1 MNGKLAA
8 VGIVVVAFMARG
20 ISAPATAPKASASD
34 RTEQPE
40 TPIDRPASTP
50 FRALANTSFDAGV
63 KQAIFARAN
72 FLFDRAQ
79 DEGNAIVW
87 LNAHYKAVAGDIGY
101 LRKTLGSP
109 TGEADQFAQTVNRSA
124 ELAATALAIDWM
136 KTSRPRLDRA
146 AVNLSPIL
154 DEYRQTQGGQQR

>member
-20 ISAPATAPKASASD
+20 ISAPATAPKATASD

-40 TPIDRPASTP
+40 TPTDSPAATP
-50 FRALANTSFDAGV
+50 FKELANTSFDVGV
-63 KQAIFARAN
+63 KQAIYARAA

-79 DEGNAIVW
+79 NEGNAIEW
-87 LNAHYKAVAGDIGY
+87 LNAHYHSVAGDIGY
-101 LRKTLGSP
+101 LRRTLGSP

-154 DEYRQTQGGQQR
+154 DQYQQTRRTQR

>member
-20 ISAPATAPKASASD
+20 ISAPATAPKATASD

-40 TPIDRPASTP
+40 TTDRPAATP
-50 FRALANTSFDAGV
+50 FKTVANTSFDSGV
-63 KQAIFARAN
+63 KQAIYARAA
-72 FLFDRAQ
+72 FLYDRAQ
-79 DEGNAIVW
+79 DEGNAIGW
-87 LNAHYKAVAGDIGY
+87 LNNHYRTVAGDIGY
-101 LRKTLGSP
+101 LRRSLGSP

-136 KTSRPRLDRA
+136 KTSRPRFDRA

-154 DEYRQTQGGQQR
+154 EQYQQTRGQQ